1 MSWKKILKQDE
12 ISRMKDSLNANM
24 DLLNDYFKKMEEL
37 MGSLESQQI
46 EKAEKLWTDMQ
57 DMVKDVEG
65 LGLHKN
71 IHAYLNRIILD

>member
-1 MSWKKILKQDE
+1 
-12 ISRMKDSLNANM
+12 MKDSLNANM

>member
-24 DLLNDYFKKMEEL
+24 DLFNDYFKKMEEL
-37 MGSLESQQI
+37 MRSLESQQI

-57 DMVKDVEG
+57 GMVKDVEG